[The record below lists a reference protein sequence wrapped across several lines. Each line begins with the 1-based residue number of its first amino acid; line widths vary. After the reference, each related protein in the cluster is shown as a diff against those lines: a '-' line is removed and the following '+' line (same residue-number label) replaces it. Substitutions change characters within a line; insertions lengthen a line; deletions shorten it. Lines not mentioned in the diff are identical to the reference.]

1 MTRTRIVLAALVLAL
16 VGYFA
21 LSALIVTDAK
31 RVRRVIETG
40 RRAIVRH
47 DPDGLM
53 SVIDRTYEDDFGFNY
68 ERLRSWF
75 EARFR
80 SYDSIV
86 CRVPLMSVNV
96 DRHEAVCTLAFWF
109 AGYQRGRRAAP
120 SEEGF
125 GDGLPMYQD
134 RLVVFLNRFPEGWL
148 IVGASQ

>member
-1 MTRTRIVLAALVLAL
+1 MTRIRLILAALVLAL
-16 VGYFA
+16 VIYLA
-21 LSALIVTDAK
+21 LSALVVTDGK

-40 RRAIVRH
+40 RRAIVNQDADR
-47 DPDGLM
+47 LM
-53 SVIDRTYEDDFGFNY
+53 SLIDPTYEDDFGFNH

-86 CRVPLMSVNV
+86 CRIPLMSVNV

-120 SEEGF
+120 ADDGAM
-125 GDGLPMYQD
+125 DGLPMYQN